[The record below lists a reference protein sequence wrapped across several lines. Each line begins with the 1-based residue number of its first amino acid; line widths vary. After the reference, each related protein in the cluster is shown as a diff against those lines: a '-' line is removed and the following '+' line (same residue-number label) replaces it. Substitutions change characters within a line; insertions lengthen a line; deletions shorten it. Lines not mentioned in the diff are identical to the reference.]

1 MADPDL
7 QVSEGGG
14 WVGGLTHLDPEI
26 RGLGGGGGGLKKI
39 GFFWPFRPQFGLKI
53 RGEGPS
59 LDPPL
64 RQLTACTACSTFFWQ
79 CVTVYASP

>member
-1 MADPDL
+1 MR
-7 QVSEGGG
+7 G
-14 WVGGLTHLDPEI
+14 VGGLSHLDPEI